1 MMDRGH
7 ALQNRTISLDGE
19 SNPLE
24 VAEVPPDQECL
35 SDDITFWDE
44 SPITTVATTISVIAH
59 REVIPGR
66 HRAGEFGVLID
77 AVLLE
82 WKLMYSGE
90 MQTRDVRIDDDVMTP
105 LAQ

>member
-1 MMDRGH
+1 MDRGH

>member
-1 MMDRGH
+1 MMDSGH
-7 ALQNRTISLDGE
+7 ALQSHGILLDGQ
-19 SNPLE
+19 SDPLE

-35 SDDITFWDE
+35 ADDITFWNK
-44 SPITTVATTISVIAH
+44 SPITTVATTVSVIAH

-82 WKLMYSGE
+82 WKLMYFGG
-90 MQTRDVRIDDDVMTP
+90 MQAGDFRINNDVMTV
-105 LAQ
+105 LTQ

>member
-1 MMDRGH
+1 MDRGH
-7 ALQNRTISLDGE
+7 ALQNHAISLDGE
-19 SNPLE
+19 SDPLE

-35 SDDITFWDE
+35 TNDITFWDE
-44 SPITTVATTISVIAH
+44 SPITTIATTVSVIAH

-82 WKLMYSGE
+82 WELMYSGE